1 MKTVLVKCSPAKEWR
16 DADKE
21 GVGPD
26 EDQGEEG
33 GERGGQG
40 ELSVLGH
47 HHVSLQGKHSQGQN
61 RLNTLM
67 KEPLHSTMPFQKLT

>member
-1 MKTVLVKCSPAKEWR
+1 MKAVLVKCSPAKEWGYT
-16 DADKE
+16 DQK

-26 EDQGEEG
+26 EDEGEEG

-47 HHVSLQGKHSQGQN
+47 HHVPLQGQHGQ
-61 RLNTLM
+61 
-67 KEPLHSTMPFQKLT
+67 SYD

>member
-1 MKTVLVKCSPAKEWR
+1 MLFVGKLRNLIWNLSLSLSQSLHLPDMKTVLGKCSPAKEWR

-47 HHVSLQGKHSQGQN
+47 HHVPLQD
-61 RLNTLM
+61 
-67 KEPLHSTMPFQKLT
+67 